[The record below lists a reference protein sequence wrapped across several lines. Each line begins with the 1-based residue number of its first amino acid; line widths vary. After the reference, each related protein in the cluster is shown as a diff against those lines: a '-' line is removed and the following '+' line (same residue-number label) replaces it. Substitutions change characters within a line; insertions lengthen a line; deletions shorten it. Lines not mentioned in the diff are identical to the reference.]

1 MRGRLLLAA
10 LTGIPFVLGAQE
22 APERAALQRLQDS
35 LASVR
40 DTLALR
46 RLDRWLEAGAG
57 GTVRG
62 GGLLLRR
69 SIVRIRMGQ
78 LGDGWNLGTAQRL
91 ARQATKSQPDWP
103 AAWYLSGLASQEMGR
118 WHAETGSNLGTRV
131 GFSALEGAAR
141 QYLQALAIDP
151 GYLPA
156 LRALNEVASVLEDTT
171 LIRSTVLPALRR
183 AGATDTGNDAVI
195 LLARGRYERMM
206 GDADSSLAALRVYVE
221 HERRSGAALHELAWS
236 AALAGDSNAVQ
247 VYYEGASSDD
257 SAAVV
262 AYRSDLELLADDSTL
277 AVFDSTSGEARTE
290 FLRRFW
296 TLRDR
301 RDLRTEG
308 QRLLE
313 HFRRRTYAERHFAL
327 LTNRRLSSIDDI
339 YRSAH
344 LPFDDR
350 GMVYLRQGE
359 PDEII
364 HPVLAG
370 MMPNETWVYRR
381 GEGDL
386 LLHFKGGGAYTVG
399 GDIQDYR
406 LVRSIFEL
414 GAGSDAQIELLLASR
429 ADLLD
434 VYAKFLNWGQ
444 YARARA
450 ADREQEIV
458 EGSIEVATV
467 TDANVRHY
475 RRRIAS
481 EADAVAIGELDGSPL
496 VHLVIAVPLENEQ
509 VDAGQVRLPVRIRV
523 GFYDASGVPG
533 PAFDRDTVLKVRRT
547 EDGLEAQGR
556 LEFALPPGAWLY
568 RVGVETSDS
577 TGRILPEDSVRVEPV
592 TGSSLSLSGIALGT
606 RSKGVEWVSAPGD
619 TAVFNPSATFDP
631 ADQVELYF
639 EAYGLKTTQPVRT
652 EVRIAQGKRDALRLS
667 YEQPV
672 SGTPHRVRRSLDI
685 ANVKPGKYRLEV
697 RVVTQSGEEATTTR
711 EIEVKRRTARN
722 LN

>member
-1 MRGRLLLAA
+1 
-10 LTGIPFVLGAQE
+10 
-22 APERAALQRLQDS
+22 
-35 LASVR
+35 
-40 DTLALR
+40 
-46 RLDRWLEAGAG
+46 
-57 GTVRG
+57 
-62 GGLLLRR
+62 
-69 SIVRIRMGQ
+69 MGQ
-78 LGDGWNLGTAQRL
+78 LGDGWNLGAAQRL
-91 ARQATKSQPDWP
+91 ARQATRSQPDWP

-118 WHAETGSNLGTRV
+118 WRAETGSNLGTRV

-141 QYLQALAIDP
+141 QYLRALAIDP

-171 LIRSTVLPALRR
+171 LIRSTVLPAFRR

-195 LLARGRYERMM
+195 LLARGQYERLM
-206 GDADSSLAALRVYVE
+206 GDADSSLDAMRVYAE
-221 HERRSGAALHELAWS
+221 QERRSGAALHELAWS
-236 AALAGDSNAVQ
+236 AALAGDSNAVR

-257 SAAVV
+257 SAAVG

-277 AVFDSTSGEARTE
+277 AAFDSTNGEARTE

-296 TLRDR
+296 TVRDR

-359 PDEII
+359 PDEVI

-429 ADLLD
+429 ADLLE

-467 TDANVRHY
+467 TDANIRHY
-475 RRRIAS
+475 RRSIAS

-496 VHLVIAVPLENEQ
+496 VHLVFAVPLEDEQ
-509 VDAGQVRLPVRIRV
+509 VDADQVRLPVRIRV
-523 GFYDASGVPG
+523 GFYDASGDPG
-533 PAFDRDTVLKVRRT
+533 PALDRDTVLTVRRT
-547 EDGLEAQGR
+547 ENGLEAQGR

-568 RVGVETSDS
+568 RVSVETNDS

-592 TGSSLSLSGIALGT
+592 SGSPLSLSGIALGT

-619 TAVFNPSATFDP
+619 TAVFNPSGTFDP

-639 EAYGLKTTQPVRT
+639 EAYGLETTQPVRT

-672 SGTPHRVRRSLDI
+672 SGTTLRVRRSLDI

-711 EIEVKRRTARN
+711 EIEVKRRTARD

>member
-1 MRGRLLLAA
+1 
-10 LTGIPFVLGAQE
+10 
-22 APERAALQRLQDS
+22 
-35 LASVR
+35 
-40 DTLALR
+40 
-46 RLDRWLEAGAG
+46 
-57 GTVRG
+57 
-62 GGLLLRR
+62 
-69 SIVRIRMGQ
+69 
-78 LGDGWNLGTAQRL
+78 
-91 ARQATKSQPDWP
+91 
-103 AAWYLSGLASQEMGR
+103 
-118 WHAETGSNLGTRV
+118 
-131 GFSALEGAAR
+131 
-141 QYLQALAIDP
+141 
-151 GYLPA
+151 
-156 LRALNEVASVLEDTT
+156 
-171 LIRSTVLPALRR
+171 
-183 AGATDTGNDAVI
+183 
-195 LLARGRYERMM
+195 M
-206 GDADSSLAALRVYVE
+206 GDADSSLAALRVYAE

-236 AALAGDSNAVQ
+236 AALAGDSTAVQ

-277 AVFDSTSGEARTE
+277 AAFDSTNGEARTE

-339 YRSAH
+339 YRSAG

-350 GMVYLRQGE
+350 GMVYLRQGA
-359 PDEII
+359 PDEVI

-414 GAGSDAQIELLLASR
+414 GAGSDAQIEMLLASR

-475 RRRIAS
+475 RRSIAS
-481 EADAVAIGELDGSPL
+481 EADAVAMGELDGSPL
-496 VHLVIAVPLENEQ
+496 VHLVLAVPLEDEQ
-509 VDAGQVRLPVRIRV
+509 VDADQVRLPVRIRV
-523 GFYDASGVPG
+523 GFYDPSGVPG
-533 PAFDRDTVLKVRRT
+533 PALDRDTVLNVRRT
-547 EDGLEAQGR
+547 EDGLEAQGQ
-556 LEFALPPGAWLY
+556 LEFALPPAVWLY
-568 RVGVETSDS
+568 RVSVETNDS
-577 TGRILPEDSVRVEPV
+577 TGRILPEDSVRVEPI
-592 TGSSLSLSGIALGT
+592 TGSPLSLSGIALGT

-652 EVRIAQGKRDALRLS
+652 EVRIAHGKRDAC
-667 YEQPV
+667 
-672 SGTPHRVRRSLDI
+672 D
-685 ANVKPGKYRLEV
+685 
-697 RVVTQSGEEATTTR
+697 
-711 EIEVKRRTARN
+711 
-722 LN
+722 